1 MTWRNRIAGEGLAPA
16 GELLNHP
23 ANFRR
28 HGDAQRAAMDGAL
41 SELGWIQRVVV
52 NRRAGRIIDGHL
64 RADMA
69 RAAGDKVPVLYV
81 DLSED
86 EERVA
91 LATLDP
97 ELRDRVMPLAQPYP
111 KRSKQAM
118 TGDHPE
124 QRRCD
129 IDPSAPTPIPRASRA
144 RKRRRV
150 TPSPRPK
157 VA

>member
-28 HGDAQRAAMDGAL
+28 HGDAQRAA
-41 SELGWIQRVVV
+41 
-52 NRRAGRIIDGHL
+52 
-64 RADMA
+64 MA